1 MKLNEEFRWVNESD
15 ANTNLQITGLN
26 VTQKDKILLLRKD
39 LELLQMS
46 IYGKNFNFLYNTL
59 GNESDNWTGKHII
72 FKQEVINGKNV
83 RIITSAK

>member
-1 MKLNEEFRWVNESD
+1 MKLNEEFRWVNETD
-15 ANTNLQITGLN
+15 VNLPLQITGLN

-59 GNESDNWTGKHII
+59 GNESDDWIGKHII